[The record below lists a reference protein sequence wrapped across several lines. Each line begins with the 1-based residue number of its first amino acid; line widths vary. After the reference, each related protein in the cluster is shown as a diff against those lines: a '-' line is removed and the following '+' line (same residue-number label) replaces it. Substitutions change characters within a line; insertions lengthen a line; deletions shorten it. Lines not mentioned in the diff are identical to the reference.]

1 MMTRPGNWRIVAVP
15 VSAPTRSLP
24 TYKAGLMI
32 PVMPD
37 IALVPISCGL
47 IGSLNQ
53 TVLYGKGKR
62 QTGVR

>member
-1 MMTRPGNWRIVAVP
+1 
-15 VSAPTRSLP
+15 
-24 TYKAGLMI
+24 MI

-37 IALVPISCGL
+37 IALVPIYYGL

-53 TVLYGKGKR
+53 AVLYGKGKR